1 MTEPAPLTTFAPQIL
16 DAPDQL
22 VTGNLVVSLPE
33 IDRGTGAVHSLGV
46 LLHRPPGLLQAH
58 GDPAGTALVEPLLII
73 DDVAVPLTG
82 LDWTTD
88 EHWLPT
94 FTAHTAHGVVEGSY
108 CAPVGE
114 RGIVLGLRFTA
125 AGPRSAGVVLG
136 WRGEWAGTSLTQLRP
151 EPVDGVVRGRQDPWT
166 GSRVVCLSVGV
177 PMLAIA
183 WQGGDGVRLT
193 DEGDAAGWT
202 ATVAATAT
210 AGQVVL
216 AELYLSVA
224 PEPDGA
230 ATGALHLRRRGATD
244 LRDQTVN
251 WLARHSVDLP
261 DRPDLPAG
269 LRARMHGHLWFN
281 YFFAQGDCLDTGT
294 PVLLTSRSP
303 HYYVSGAFWSRDAYC
318 WTFPAMLLCDE
329 ARARE
334 VLVSSLAAAGPRVAD
349 HALYLNGTSL
359 YPGFELDQAAAPVLA
374 VWRYVRAT
382 ADVSVLSEPPVRA
395 CLDQLIPLVDPWRHP
410 TLDLYGTFLLPTD
423 DPTRYPY
430 VTTANALLA
439 AAFAGLADLVE
450 ESEGLLTGD
459 PADLR
464 ARADAVRGALVE
476 HLIVAGPH
484 GRMWAWACN
493 EAGRAEIRDEA
504 PLGLRTL
511 PFWGLGSDH
520 DDVQRATVAWLRQ
533 NYAHSYVGRYPGAG
547 APHFPFPS
555 GFDLANRLLD
565 RDEAGGDALRQLV
578 ETPMD
583 HGLACE
589 SWDAETG
596 IVRTGAAMASMAGLL
611 AWTTHARVLGL
622 TRWDQAAPQN
632 GAAT

>member
-1 MTEPAPLTTFAPQIL
+1 MTEPAPLTTFAPQIQ
-16 DAPDQL
+16 DAPDLL

-33 IDRGTGAVHSLGV
+33 IDRRTGAVHSLGV

-58 GDPAGTALVEPLLII
+58 GDPTGTALVEPFLRV
-73 DDVAVPLTG
+73 DGVEVPLG
-82 LDWTTD
+82 DLQWTIEGD
-88 EHWLPT
+88 WLPT

-114 RGIVLGLRFTA
+114 RGIVPVLRFVA
-125 AGPRSAGVVLG
+125 RGPRSPEVVVG

-151 EPVDGVVRGRQDPWT
+151 EPVDGVRRGRLDPWT

-183 WQGGDGVRLT
+183 WQGGEGVRLA
-193 DEGDAAGWT
+193 DDGDTAGWT
-202 ATVAATAT
+202 ATVVGTAV
-210 AGQVVL
+210 AGEVL
-216 AELYLSVA
+216 TAELYLSVA

-244 LRDQTVN
+244 LRATTVR
-251 WLARHSVDLP
+251 WLARHSLDLP
-261 DRPDLPAG
+261 DQPAG
-269 LRARMHGHLWFN
+269 LRARTHGHLWFN

-318 WTFPAMLLCDE
+318 WTFPALLLCDG
-329 ARARE
+329 ARARA
-334 VLVSSLAAAGPRVAD
+334 VLVASLAAAGPRVAD

-382 ADVSVLSEPPVRA
+382 ADLSVLSEPPVRA
-395 CLDQLIPLVDPWRHP
+395 GLEQLIPLVDPWRHP

-439 AAFAGLADLVE
+439 AAFAALADLVE
-450 ESEGLLTGD
+450 GSDGRLAGE

-464 ARADAVRGALVE
+464 GRADAVRSALVE

-484 GRMWAWACN
+484 GRMWAWACD
-493 EAGRAEIRDEA
+493 EAGRPEIRDEA

-511 PFWGLGSDH
+511 PFWGVGTN
-520 DDVQRATVAWLRQ
+520 DDNVQRATVAWLRE

-596 IVRTGAAMASMAGLL
+596 VVRTGAAMASMAGLL
-611 AWTTHARVLGL
+611 AWTTYARVLGL
-622 TRWDQAAPQN
+622 TRWDQTASQN
-632 GAAT
+632 GAAS